1 MSALLQDPVD
11 LEMQAISLPP
21 HSQTDLLAERV
32 FLTPQGASSPPP
44 GYSGIAEHSTSAHAF
59 LEHST
64 SILFPVL
71 FVLNVYFSFDRLYEL
86 ELVWLAALAIPLALV
101 LGDFVGGLVH
111 WAADTYFSE
120 DTPVVGPALI
130 KPFRQ
135 HHIFPRDIC
144 THTLVSIV
152 GNACI
157 LAVPIL
163 ALCLYMLWVSQ
174 HGLLAF
180 AILLTTLMAAATV
193 ATNVFHKWAH
203 QEKPAA
209 GVQWLQGMRLVLEP
223 RHHQIHHT
231 EPFEMHYCITN
242 GWLNPLLNKIRF
254 FRRLEATLRFLGINT
269 TNARNSC
276 DSRLIV
282 NVRRPS

>member
-1 MSALLQDPVD
+1 MSALIQDPVA
-11 LEMQAISLPP
+11 LEEERIISPPQAQAD
-21 HSQTDLLAERV
+21 HLAEAAV
-32 FLTPQGASSPPP
+32 LTPHGAPAGPAT
-44 GYSGIAEHSTSAHAF
+44 GYSGIAEHSTPAHSF

-71 FVLNVYFSFDRLYEL
+71 FVPNVYFSFARLYEL
-86 ELVWLAALAIPLALV
+86 ELLWLAALAIPLALV

-111 WAADTYFSE
+111 WGGDTYFSE
-120 DTPVVGPALI
+120 DTPVVGSALI

-144 THTLVSIV
+144 THTFVSLV
-152 GNACI
+152 GNVCI
-157 LAVPIL
+157 LAVPVL

-180 AILLTTLMAAATV
+180 AIWCTTLMAAATA

-203 QEKPAA
+203 QEKPSA
-209 GVQWLQGMRLVLEP
+209 GVRWLQRMRLVLEP

-231 EPFEMHYCITN
+231 EPFETHYCITN
-242 GWLNPLLNKIRF
+242 GWLNPLLNKIKF
-254 FRRLEATLRFLGINT
+254 FRRLEATLGFLGIKT
-269 TNARNSC
+269 AKARDEQKSGTAV
-276 DSRLIV
+276 SG
-282 NVRRPS
+282 

>member
-1 MSALLQDPVD
+1 MSALLQDPVA
-11 LEMQAISLPP
+11 LENELTSSPSQAQSA
-21 HSQTDLLAERV
+21 QLAEAV
-32 FLTPQGASSPPP
+32 VLSPNGAPASLAQ
-44 GYSGIAEHSTSAHAF
+44 GYSGIVENSTPAHAF

-71 FVLNVYFSFDRLYEL
+71 FVPNVYFSFERLHEL
-86 ELVWLAALAIPLALV
+86 ELLWLAALAVPLALV

-111 WAADTYFSE
+111 WGADTYFSE

-135 HHIFPRDIC
+135 HHLFPRDIC
-144 THTLVSIV
+144 THKLVSIV
-152 GNACI
+152 GNVCI

-163 ALCLYMLWVSQ
+163 ALCLYLLWVSQ

-180 AILLTTLMAAATV
+180 AILCTALMAAATV

-203 QEKPAA
+203 EERPSA
-209 GVQWLQGMRLVLEP
+209 GVRWLQRMRLVLEP

-242 GWLNPLLNKIRF
+242 GWLNPLLNKVGF
-254 FRRLEATLRFLGINT
+254 FRKLEGILSSLGIEST
-269 TNARNSC
+269 KFRSSC
-276 DSRLIV
+276 GHR
-282 NVRRPS
+282 

>member
-1 MSALLQDPVD
+1 MSALLQDRID
-11 LEMQAISLPP
+11 LENERISSPPQAQPD
-21 HSQTDLLAERV
+21 QLAEAV
-32 FLTPQGASSPPP
+32 VVTPHGSPASPPP
-44 GYSGIAEHSTSAHAF
+44 GYSGIAEHSTPAHAF

-71 FVLNVYFSFDRLYEL
+71 FVPNVYFSFDRLYEL
-86 ELVWLAALAIPLALV
+86 ELLWLAALAIPLALV

-120 DTPVVGPALI
+120 DTPVVGPALV

-144 THTLVSIV
+144 THTLVSMV
-152 GNACI
+152 GNVCI
-157 LAVPIL
+157 LALPVL
-163 ALCLYMLWVSQ
+163 ALCLYLLWVSQ
-174 HGLLAF
+174 DGLLAF
-180 AILLTTLMAAATV
+180 AILCTTLMTAATV

-203 QEKPAA
+203 QEKSSA
-209 GVQWLQGMRLVLEP
+209 GVRWLQRMRLVLEP

-242 GWLNPLLNKIRF
+242 GWLNPLLNKIGF
-254 FRRLEATLRFLGINT
+254 FRKLEGILRFLGIKT
-269 TNARNSC
+269 AKAK
-276 DSRLIV
+276 DEQKSRTAV
-282 NVRRPS
+282 SE

>member
-11 LEMQAISLPP
+11 LQRQAISLPP
-21 HSQTDLLAERV
+21 QTQTDQLAERV
-32 FLTPQGASSPPP
+32 VLTPQGAVSPPP
-44 GYSGIAEHSTSAHAF
+44 GYSGMIEHSTSAHAF

-86 ELVWLAALAIPLALV
+86 ELVWLAAVAIPLALV

-152 GNACI
+152 GNVCI

-193 ATNVFHKWAH
+193 ATNVIHKWAH
-203 QEKPAA
+203 QEKPSA
-209 GVQWLQGMRLVLEP
+209 GVRWLQRMRLVLEP

-242 GWLNPLLNKIRF
+242 GWLNPLLNKIEF
-254 FRRLEATLRFLGINT
+254 FSRLEATLRFLGIKT

-276 DSRLIV
+276 DSRLM
-282 NVRRPS
+282 